1 MICWPRLV
9 EQSSIRNKLMRIRIY
24 DGWLHSPH
32 AGALPKQKLIKLG
45 MTLKFLDSVKYG
57 KSYAFQD
64 LPQATKF
71 YHGHSLTVARTARG
85 MGLLGKELIS
95 RTMKM
100 AQERGCSHV
109 YILATSLYSQRIFQ
123 NLGKIKRIK
132 SIFLGSI
139 SSQIRWVSWFR
150 RQKALSSRTWRLNKR
165 RCKQSSVY
173 QSCCEDWL
181 LNCDLVEATAIIC
194 RERFKNSSSCMFNAL
209 SPFFLP

>member
-1 MICWPRLV
+1 MISCLPRLA

-165 RCKQSSVY
+165 RCKQSFY
-173 QSCCEDWL
+173 QSGEDWL

-194 RERFKNSSSCMFNAL
+194 RDFKQL
-209 SPFFLP
+209 YV

>member
-139 SSQIRWVSWFR
+139 SSQIR
-150 RQKALSSRTWRLNKR
+150 
-165 RCKQSSVY
+165 
-173 QSCCEDWL
+173 
-181 LNCDLVEATAIIC
+181 
-194 RERFKNSSSCMFNAL
+194 
-209 SPFFLP
+209 